1 MSTEIAARAKRSRP
15 EMMPKPPPL
24 ITLATRQAEP
34 ATSVLSVPSVGN
46 PWSLLDQQCFS
57 SSVGQQSVAN
67 ISFDDPGCWLPS
79 SSTPWESSTAQSP
92 PIAPSQLDSL
102 SSSNLFDEDIF
113 GVYTTYS
120 PEEMLN
126 ND

>member
-1 MSTEIAARAKRSRP
+1 
-15 EMMPKPPPL
+15 MPKPPPL
-24 ITLATRQAEP
+24 NAPAPRQAEP
-34 ATSVLSVPSVGN
+34 ATSVLSVPPVAG

-79 SSTPWESSTAQSP
+79 SSTPWESSIAQSP
-92 PIAPSQLDSL
+92 LITSSQLD

-113 GVYTTYS
+113 GVFTTYS